1 MSFAK
6 QVWSTLSL
14 IDTSDKVD
22 KLDFGK
28 VELDYLS
35 WPWAWEELMK
45 RYPESTWEML
55 PDTHLENKTVMT
67 ACRVTVRDGQNVL
80 SREMHLPVMQHNKA
94 SKVNPSTREI
104 SDARMRCMVK
114 CLALFGLGHNLY
126 AGSDLPRLPTLEEA
140 REEYKDAIETIQAG
154 LQAYIDDP
162 ENEDALFEAAEN
174 FFTLPG
180 EIEEILWVAPTK
192 SRHAPWTTKM
202 RTVIQ
207 SPEFKKAYY
216 GEGEPYLGP
225 GDK

>member
-1 MSFAK
+1 MSRIN
-6 QVWSTLSL
+6 V
-14 IDTSDKVD
+14 DDKVQT
-22 KLDFGK
+22 LDFGQ

-140 REEYKDAIETIQAG
+140 REEYKDAIEVIQAG

-174 FFTLPG
+174 FFTLPQ
-180 EIEEILWVAPTK
+180 EIEEILWVAPTTNK
-192 SRHAPWTTKM
+192 HAPWTTKM
-202 RTVIQ
+202 RKLIQ
-207 SPEFKKAYY
+207 TTEFKEAYF
-216 GEGEPYLGP
+216 GKVEPYSGP
-225 GDK
+225 GEDNGESRS